1 MTVGQMRG
9 TTGTLYLMPAD
20 PQLPTNSG
28 RPWARQAWM
37 VAAACPGKT
46 ELFFAPPN
54 EREPARLVR
63 EAAARLVC
71 AACPVLAPCRR
82 YAVEF
87 GELGF
92 WGGQNDDERA
102 ATRRQ
107 FRRVAS

>member
-1 MTVGQMRG
+1 
-9 TTGTLYLMPAD
+9 MPAD
-20 PQLPTNSG
+20 PQLPSNSG
-28 RPWARQAWM
+28 RPWARQSWM
-37 VAAACPGKT
+37 SAAACAGKT

-63 EAAARLVC
+63 EAAARHISADC
-71 AACPVLAPCRR
+71 AVLAPCRR
-82 YAVEF
+82 YAIEY

-107 FRRVAS
+107 LRRVAS

>member
-1 MTVGQMRG
+1 M
-9 TTGTLYLMPAD
+9 AH
-20 PQLPTNSG
+20 
-28 RPWARQAWM
+28 AICA
-37 VAAACPGKT
+37 GKT

-63 EAAARLVC
+63 EAAARMVC
-71 AACPVLAPCRR
+71 AECPVIAQCRR

-102 ATRRQ
+102 VARRRL
-107 FRRVAS
+107 RRVAS